1 MCDLETAREKARD
14 LHGSARE
21 WLRKMPEDVRAD
33 RQVVLTIVQKDG
45 LALEWAARALQS
57 DKEVVLA
64 AVKKGA
70 FALQFASP
78 SLLRDRLFVLAAV
91 QCNGYALACAGKF
104 QGDREIVQTAVREDG
119 SALEYASDALKRDRE
134 IALTAARWSDAALE
148 YVAESLWQDRSFTRA
163 VLEKNDAAWEYASE
177 KLQADR
183 RFLLEVLQI
192 NPGVFR
198 RLQPGQADAELI
210 LKVIKATPAAFEHLP
225 AEMRDDQEFLLRAFA
240 ANCQVV
246 EYVPSSVFADSA
258 FLLRAVELEPKVLA
272 SSPPEARGS
281 KDIVTKAVQRNPAA
295 LQHASDSL
303 RMSEKF
309 VLSLLKKDAVCLQY
323 CSDELRCHEGFNLE
337 AISKNPEAHHYV
349 RAELWQDE
357 EFVLEALSIEVSVLE
372 LVPESVL
379 CNRAI
384 ALKAVETTGQALKY
398 LDLGFRDDRQ
408 VVLTAVEDD
417 ASALAF
423 ASERLRADTGLFRAS
438 LKVDGLAL
446 EHADSCLQDDPTWV
460 LEATQAGPNR
470 AAAPDLCPFRF
481 ASQRIRQDP
490 DFVWQV
496 AAKVGAVVLAH
507 SPLRGDA
514 QFVSRLTQRIPDAIQ
529 YADEKLL
536 DDLPYLLSIIRQSP
550 AVLNFVPEE
559 LRASASFVL
568 ASVRGNGAAVDY
580 APRRF
585 QTEPEFLRAA
595 DSAFPS
601 RHPLDHEALEKRGIP
616 LARLGGAGTLSAAHA
631 GNRIAQ
637 EWDRLDHLSPRGLR
651 DECEILGL
659 PGAACLEWYGASFLL
674 IRFKKLHIWREM
686 QLQELKAESD
696 AKGVRKAER
705 PVGRADSHTHPQGPD
720 PTVSLH
726 VGACIS
732 VLQDLYSVS
741 NLKLKSGLQ
750 GTVVS
755 IDKGGDARI
764 DFNIETFAGGLNAT
778 QWVYKKDFDKLSVDK
793 DDELLNSMLNELTV
807 DQFAGFYERSGVPV
821 RDLGSFAAAN
831 AVTERWDVLA
841 KMSANELAMEFTR
854 LVGIEPDAKV
864 ELEAQL
870 RSAAV
875 WEELPLTALFRECAR
890 RKLAGPLEAT
900 SFELQRAELWDRL
913 LGTLCKDL
921 YLAIGLDL
929 KLLVTTKRAAALYR
943 RWCEIDELPSPTLQK
958 EYATFDLPKVAEKE
972 QRTRVKKVAYW
983 DALPF
988 NALREECW
996 NMGMRSAYF
1005 NSADFHGRRERLIRE
1020 AIWFQWAPKT
1030 GGQTKMPS
1038 DARGWQPPPREQAKD
1053 QQGRPNCPFEYMPP
1067 PPQPMVPMHI
1077 RQHLQ
1082 TLLLPP
1088 NASLRDVKAAYKK
1101 LALKYH
1107 PDKNSKDME
1116 DLVTQRFTEIRS
1128 AYDEL
1133 LSYFDEPG

>member
-1 MCDLETAREKARD
+1 MSDLETAREKARD

-134 IALTAARWSDAALE
+134 VALTAARWSDAALE
-148 YVAESLWQDRSFTRA
+148 YVAESLWQDRNFTRA

-183 RFLLEVLQI
+183 RFLLEVLQL
-192 NPGVFR
+192 NPGIFR

-246 EYVPSSVFADSA
+246 EYVPSSVFADNA

-272 SSPPEARGS
+272 SSSREARGS

-309 VLSLLKKDAVCLQY
+309 VLSLVKKDAVCLQY

-337 AISKNPEAHHYV
+337 AISKNPEARHYV
-349 RAELWQDE
+349 CAELWQDE

-384 ALKAVETTGQALKY
+384 ALRAVETTGQALKY

-417 ASALAF
+417 PSALAF

-438 LKVDGLAL
+438 IKVDGLAL

-481 ASQRIRQDP
+481 ASKRIRQDP

-496 AAKVGAVVLAH
+496 AAAVGAVALAH
-507 SPLRGDA
+507 SPLRGEA
-514 QFVSRLTQRIPDAIQ
+514 QFLSRLTQRIPEAIQ

-550 AVLNFVPEE
+550 AVLSFVPEE

-568 ASVRGNGAAVDY
+568 VSVRGNGAALDY

-601 RHPLDHEALEKRGIP
+601 RHPLDHDALEKRGIP
-616 LARLGGAGTLSAAHA
+616 LARLGGAATLSAFHA
-631 GNRIAQ
+631 GNRIVQ

-674 IRFKKLHIWREM
+674 IRFKKVCIWREM
-686 QLQELKAESD
+686 QLQELKVESD
-696 AKGVRKAER
+696 AKGLRKAQR

-732 VLQDLYSVS
+732 VIQDVYSVS

-807 DQFAGFYERSGVPV
+807 DQFAGLYERFGVPV

-841 KMSANELAMEFTR
+841 KMSANELALEFTR

-913 LGTLCKDL
+913 LGTLCKQQLGTD
-921 YLAIGLDL
+921 AST
-929 KLLVTTKRAAALYR
+929 VFFFR
-943 RWCEIDELPSPTLQK
+943 ELGVL
-958 EYATFDLPKVAEKE
+958 
-972 QRTRVKKVAYW
+972 RTR
-983 DALPF
+983 
-988 NALREECW
+988 
-996 NMGMRSAYF
+996 S
-1005 NSADFHGRRERLIRE
+1005 
-1020 AIWFQWAPKT
+1020 
-1030 GGQTKMPS
+1030 
-1038 DARGWQPPPREQAKD
+1038 
-1053 QQGRPNCPFEYMPP
+1053 
-1067 PPQPMVPMHI
+1067 
-1077 RQHLQ
+1077 
-1082 TLLLPP
+1082 
-1088 NASLRDVKAAYKK
+1088 
-1101 LALKYH
+1101 
-1107 PDKNSKDME
+1107 
-1116 DLVTQRFTEIRS
+1116 
-1128 AYDEL
+1128 
-1133 LSYFDEPG
+1133 